1 MILAQIYADY
11 PAGENVVRSIVLCS
25 RLPFC
30 DSCAVNLAMVPYHYP
45 DAALRFHYV
54 APSPRDRRTR
64 PDTTPAPPAV
74 TASAAATGQARTHT
88 HARDPD
94 ERHAH
99 SSL

>member
-11 PAGENVVRSIVLCS
+11 PVGENVVRSIVLCS

-45 DAALRFHYV
+45 DAELRFYYV
-54 APSPRDRRTR
+54 APSPRDRLTQ
-64 PDTTPAPPAV
+64 PDATPAPLAV
-74 TASAAATGQARTHT
+74 TVSAALAGQARTHA

-94 ERHAH
+94 DRHAH